1 MIQMSKFWGVKIK
14 NHVADMMLTNLAE
27 YYDTSRDDVVE
38 ILVRLMHRIQFGS
51 RMYPELDLNYEGY
64 NDTLVALILEE
75 ASNGGKDIAKVKKRV
90 EEISRQP
97 VVRKAINAVQSTY
110 FTVDEDLAQQAKE
123 IVDNDGW
130 RVGLRKKKG

>member
-1 MIQMSKFWGVKIK
+1 MAKRWGVKIK
-14 NHVADMMLTNLAE
+14 NHIADMMLTNLAE

-64 NDTLVALILEE
+64 NDTLVALIMEE
-75 ASNGGKDIAKVKKRV
+75 VSNGGRDIARVKKRV

-97 VVRKAINAVQSTY
+97 VVRKAIDAVQSTY
-110 FTVDEDLAQQAKE
+110 FTVDEDLAEQAKQ

-130 RVGLRKKKG
+130 RVGLRKKRG

>member
-1 MIQMSKFWGVKIK
+1 MARQWGVKIK
-14 NHVADMMLTNLAE
+14 NRIADMMLTNLAE
-27 YYDTSRDDVVE
+27 YYDTSRDDAVE

-64 NDTLVALILEE
+64 NDTLVALIMEE

-97 VVRKAINAVQSTY
+97 VVRKAIDAVQSTY
-110 FTVDEDLAQQAKE
+110 FTVDEDLAEQAKE

-130 RVGLRKKKG
+130 KVGLRKKKG

>member
-1 MIQMSKFWGVKIK
+1 MAKFWGVKIK
-14 NHVADMMLTNLAE
+14 NHIADMMLTNLAE

-64 NDTLVALILEE
+64 NDTLVALIMEE

-97 VVRKAINAVQSTY
+97 VVRKAIDAVQSTY
-110 FTVDEDLAQQAKE
+110 FTVDEDLAEQAKE

>member
-1 MIQMSKFWGVKIK
+1 MAKFWGVKLK
-14 NHVADMMLTNLAE
+14 NHIADMMLTNLAE

-64 NDTLVALILEE
+64 NDTLVALIMEE

>member
-1 MIQMSKFWGVKIK
+1 MARWWGVKIK
-14 NHVADMMLTNLAE
+14 NHIADMMLTNLAE

-64 NDTLVALILEE
+64 NDTLVALIMEE
-75 ASNGGKDIAKVKKRV
+75 VSNGGKDIAKVKKRV

-97 VVRKAINAVQSTY
+97 VVRKAIDAVQSTY
-110 FTVDEDLAQQAKE
+110 FTVDEDLAEQAKE

-130 RVGLRKKKG
+130 KVGLRKKKG

>member
-1 MIQMSKFWGVKIK
+1 MAKQWGVKIK
-14 NHVADMMLTNLAE
+14 NHIADMMLTNLAE

-64 NDTLVALILEE
+64 NDTLVALIMEE

-97 VVRKAINAVQSTY
+97 VVRKAIDAVQSTY
-110 FTVDEDLAQQAKE
+110 FTVDEDLAEQAKE

-130 RVGLRKKKG
+130 KVGLRKKKG

>member
-1 MIQMSKFWGVKIK
+1 MAKQWGVKIK
-14 NHVADMMLTNLAE
+14 NHIADMMLTNLAE

-64 NDTLVALILEE
+64 NDTLVALIMEE

-97 VVRKAINAVQSTY
+97 VVRKAIDAVQSTY

-130 RVGLRKKKG
+130 KVGLRKKKG

>member
-1 MIQMSKFWGVKIK
+1 MARWWGVKIK
-14 NHVADMMLTNLAE
+14 NHIADMMLTNLAE

-64 NDTLVALILEE
+64 NDTLVALIMEE

-97 VVRKAINAVQSTY
+97 VVRKAIDAVQSTY

-130 RVGLRKKKG
+130 KVGLRKKKG

>member
-1 MIQMSKFWGVKIK
+1 MSKFWGVKIK
-14 NHVADMMLTNLAE
+14 NHIADMMLTNLAE

-64 NDTLVALILEE
+64 NDTLVALIMEE

-97 VVRKAINAVQSTY
+97 VVRKAIDAVQSTY
-110 FTVDEDLAQQAKE
+110 FTVDEDLAEQAKE

>member
-1 MIQMSKFWGVKIK
+1 MAKQWGVKIK
-14 NHVADMMLTNLAE
+14 NHIADMMLTNLAE

-64 NDTLVALILEE
+64 NDTLVALIMEE
-75 ASNGGKDIAKVKKRV
+75 VSNGGRDIAKVKKRV

-97 VVRKAINAVQSTY
+97 VVRKAIDAVQSTY

>member
-1 MIQMSKFWGVKIK
+1 MAKQWGVKIK
-14 NHVADMMLTNLAE
+14 NHIADMMLTNLAE

-64 NDTLVALILEE
+64 NDTLVALIMEE

-110 FTVDEDLAQQAKE
+110 FTVDEDLAEQAKE

>member
-1 MIQMSKFWGVKIK
+1 MAKWWGVKIK
-14 NHVADMMLTNLAE
+14 NHIADMMLTNLAE

-64 NDTLVALILEE
+64 NDTLVALIMEE

-97 VVRKAINAVQSTY
+97 VVRKAIDAVQSTY

-130 RVGLRKKKG
+130 KVGLRKKKG

>member
-1 MIQMSKFWGVKIK
+1 MARQWGVKIK
-14 NHVADMMLTNLAE
+14 NHIADMMLTNLAE

-64 NDTLVALILEE
+64 NDTLVALIMEE

-97 VVRKAINAVQSTY
+97 VVRKAIDAVQSTY
-110 FTVDEDLAQQAKE
+110 FTVDEDLAEQAKQ

>member
-1 MIQMSKFWGVKIK
+1 MAKQWGVKIK
-14 NHVADMMLTNLAE
+14 NHIADMMLTNLAE

-64 NDTLVALILEE
+64 NDTLVALIMEE
-75 ASNGGKDIAKVKKRV
+75 VSNGGKDIAKVKKRV

-97 VVRKAINAVQSTY
+97 VVRKAIDAVQSTY

-130 RVGLRKKKG
+130 KVGLRKKKG